1 MESLIMGA
9 VSWIVNKYPV
19 AVSIL
24 AVLGVIRLAIKPIM
38 TAIGEIVLITPTD
51 KDDKLFEKVKQS
63 KSFKAILYVLDYLTS
78 IKIKTEK
85 EGEKKK

>member
-9 VSWIVNKYPV
+9 VSWVVNKYPV

-63 KSFKAILYVLDYLTS
+63 KAFKAILYALDYLTS

-85 EGEKKK
+85 EGEKK